1 MRKVSS
7 CFLRLHLC
15 DVIQFRDDHARMR
28 IRGPLAPSSCLKFWQ
43 RGKLFWALMTY
54 LKGIFGNIRTYVGNK
69 IQKKE
74 DLPYGWL
81 THWKWATMVAKT
93 RPVRV
98 TRGGWCYAWL
108 TRRFFKACAIARFR
122 HQFARG
128 QKTIGSHLNGNL
140 SKEGFYNWGLVNNQY
155 HPGLTKQGINPRIST
170 LALSSSSGG
179 WGGGWG
185 GSESNCQVVPSSC
198 RKRDESDNLKLSG
211 AWHYGWWRHWTRAW
225 SVSNRKFVS
234 CIHLWTRVA
243 SNYITEL
250 VNTPASGSLVNFNSR
265 QM

>member
-1 MRKVSS
+1 MRGNMRKVSS

-28 IRGPLAPSSCLKFWQ
+28 IRGPLAPFSSLKFWQ

-54 LKGIFGNIRTYVGNK
+54 LKGILEILGHMFGNK
-69 IQKKE
+69 IQQKE

-122 HQFARG
+122 NQFARG
-128 QKTIGSHLNGNL
+128 QKTIGSHLKLLCFEFRFNTN
-140 SKEGFYNWGLVNNQY
+140 ER
-155 HPGLTKQGINPRIST
+155 LT
-170 LALSSSSGG
+170 
-179 WGGGWG
+179 
-185 GSESNCQVVPSSC
+185 
-198 RKRDESDNLKLSG
+198 
-211 AWHYGWWRHWTRAW
+211 
-225 SVSNRKFVS
+225 
-234 CIHLWTRVA
+234 
-243 SNYITEL
+243 
-250 VNTPASGSLVNFNSR
+250 TPAKLFLNFHIY
-265 QM
+265 QPKD